1 MGKGKLPRK
10 RENKKMKKAI
20 FIRMRKDGK
29 KVEEKYLSNVYFTM
43 VDTII
48 FQWTSKKENALKVAY
63 SKDSILERYIELLE
77 EEYHKTYYIFY
88 TKVN

>member
-1 MGKGKLPRK
+1 
-10 RENKKMKKAI
+10 MKKAI

-63 SKDSILERYIELLE
+63 TKEPMLYRYIELLE

>member
-1 MGKGKLPRK
+1 
-10 RENKKMKKAI
+10 MKKAI

-48 FQWTSKKENALKVAY
+48 FQWTSKKENALNVAY
-63 SKDSILERYIELLE
+63 SKDTMLDRYIELLE